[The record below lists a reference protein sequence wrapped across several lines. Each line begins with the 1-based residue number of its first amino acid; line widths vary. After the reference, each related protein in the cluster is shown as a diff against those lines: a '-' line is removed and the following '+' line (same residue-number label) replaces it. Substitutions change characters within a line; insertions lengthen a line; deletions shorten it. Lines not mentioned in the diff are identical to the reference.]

1 MTHSLPRRFA
11 RRQGLKLL
19 ALGAVL
25 LSLGVC
31 PIRVKGAR
39 HRSQVEITPNPK
51 HMDPLC
57 DGLIKSFVKQV
68 IKAIT
73 RNVEIAIRAGLET
86 NAKQIAS
93 EIDRVLQR
101 FIGRTNSSLADS
113 NYRLRLLDDPRELTF
128 DPKLNVIKYRL
139 RIECFSGDSGINVLI
154 TLPLPE

>member
-1 MTHSLPRRFA
+1 M
-11 RRQGLKLL
+11 
-19 ALGAVL
+19 
-25 LSLGVC
+25 SLGM
-31 PIRVKGAR
+31 RGAWVLINDR
-39 HRSQVEITPNPK
+39 WY
-51 HMDPLC
+51 
-57 DGLIKSFVKQV
+57 DGLLKSFVKQV

-73 RNVEIAIRAGLET
+73 RNVEIAIRAGLEP

-139 RIECFSGDSGINVLI
+139 RIECFCIECFSGDSGINVLI